1 MIIDNS
7 KRNVEK
13 LVGIEIYST
22 PEIEGIGGV
31 YKNSYKDFI
40 VKEITKNGKILGIKE
55 DYINPS
61 WSDGSKDKYTTFNLI
76 KINKD
81 TFEAMRQIS
90 QALKISQN
98 LMHYSGL
105 KDRRSISVQKISL
118 KGNFIKQLKELNI
131 RDLFFRCIELTK
143 KPIKLGANR
152 GNNFTIVIRN
162 IEDKKDLKKNIDDL
176 IEFLG
181 KKGFPNYFGLQRF
194 GTYRPN
200 SHIVG
205 RYLLEGNFEKA
216 FDEFVSAKYSTES
229 SQLQS
234 IRSDVKNT
242 NDLERIYE
250 TFPKSLSYERSMIK
264 HLIDFPGDYKGCF
277 DAIPSD
283 LKNLLISSFQSYIFN
298 KMLSLRVKMG
308 IPLLK
313 PVKGDTIS
321 ILDDDNGSITQIKYK
336 YGGLYDEYLNEA
348 IKLNR
353 ARIVIPLIGYETNL
367 DDFPLMK
374 TLFKEIIKQEH
385 INKRIYMSE
394 LLYEFDFK
402 GSFREMITKP
412 TGLEVELMDDDLFPN
427 KKKLRLEF
435 SLLKG
440 SYATMLLRELMK

>member
-1 MIIDNS
+1 M
-7 KRNVEK
+7 
-13 LVGIEIYST
+13 
-22 PEIEGIGGV
+22 
-31 YKNSYKDFI
+31 
-40 VKEITKNGKILGIKE
+40 KEIIKNGKILEIKE
-55 DYINPS
+55 DYNNPS

-81 TFEAMRQIS
+81 TFEAMKEIS

-98 LMHYSGL
+98 LMYYSGL
-105 KDRRSISVQKISL
+105 KDRRSISVQKISIR
-118 KGNFIKQLKELNI
+118 GNYVKELKELNI
-131 RDLFFRCIELTK
+131 RDLFFRCIGLTK

-162 IEDKKDLKKNIDDL
+162 IEDKKNLKKNIDDL

-216 FDEFVSAKYSTES
+216 FDEFVSEKYSSEDP
-229 SQLQS
+229 QLQS
-234 IRSDVKNT
+234 IRSDVKNS
-242 NDLERIYE
+242 NDLERIYKN
-250 TFPKSLSYERSMIK
+250 FPNNLSYEKSMIK
-264 HLIDFPGDYKGCF
+264 HLIDFPGDFKGCF
-277 DAIPSD
+277 EAIPSD

-298 KMLSLRVKMG
+298 KMISLRVKMG

-321 ILDDDNGSITQIKYK
+321 ILDDDNGSITQIKYIF
-336 YGGLYDEYLNEA
+336 GGLYDQYLKEA

-353 ARIVIPLIGYETNL
+353 AAIVIPLIGYKTNL

-374 TLFKEIIKQEH
+374 TLFKEINKQEH
-385 INKRIYMSE
+385 INKDIFMSDF
-394 LLYEFDFK
+394 LYEFDFK
-402 GSFREMITKP
+402 GSFRAMIIKP
-412 TGLEVELMDDDLFPN
+412 TGLEVELIDDDVFPN

-435 SLLKG
+435 SLQKG

>member
-1 MIIDNS
+1 M
-7 KRNVEK
+7 
-13 LVGIEIYST
+13 
-22 PEIEGIGGV
+22 
-31 YKNSYKDFI
+31 
-40 VKEITKNGKILGIKE
+40 KEITKNEKILEIKD
-55 DYINPS
+55 DYRSHPWI
-61 WSDGSKDKYTTFNLI
+61 DGSKDKYTTFNLI

-81 TFEAMRQIS
+81 TFEAIREIS

-98 LMHYSGL
+98 LIHYSGL
-105 KDRRSISVQKISL
+105 KDRCSISVQKISL
-118 KGNFIKQLKELNI
+118 KGNFIKQLKKLKI
-131 RDLFFRCIELTK
+131 RDLFFRCIEPTK
-143 KPIKLGANR
+143 KPVKLGANR
-152 GNNFTIVIRN
+152 GNNFTVVIRN
-162 IEDKKDLKKNIDDL
+162 IEDKKNLKKNIDDL

-181 KKGFPNYFGLQRF
+181 KEGFPNYFGLQRF

-229 SQLQS
+229 PQLQS
-234 IRSDVKNT
+234 IRSDVKNS
-242 NDLERIYE
+242 NDLERVYE
-250 TFPKSLSYERSMIK
+250 TFPKSLSFERSMIK
-264 HLIDFPGDYKGCF
+264 HLIDFPGDHKGCF
-277 DAIPSD
+277 DVIPSD

-298 KMLSLRVKMG
+298 KMISLRVKMG
-308 IPLLK
+308 ILLLK

-321 ILDDDNGSITQIKYK
+321 ILDDDNGSITKIKYI

-353 ARIVIPLIGYETNL
+353 ATIVVPLIGYKTSL

-385 INKRIYMSE
+385 INNDIYKSD

-402 GSFREMITKP
+402 GSFRAMITKP
-412 TGLEVELMDDDLFPN
+412 TGLNVELMDDDLFPN
-427 KKKLRLEF
+427 EKKLKLEF

-440 SYATMLLRELMK
+440 CYATMLLRELMK